1 MKYDAIIIGAGP
13 GGYATALRLGQK
25 GRKVLLVERD
35 KIGGECLNYGCIP
48 SKALIELS
56 HSISYLGSMPGVDA
70 KVNINLQEWQKWKWS
85 MINKLTGGVEILCRS
100 YGVEILKGTAYIKD
114 RNTVL
119 VDNKEYACDNMVIA
133 TGSRQSVFESMKDAL
148 GNRDI
153 LDLTEIPKDL
163 AIIGAGY
170 IGIELGTAFA
180 KLGSSVTILEIMDT
194 ILPGVNHDLAVP
206 VERRMKELGINV
218 RVSTKVSSVK
228 RNEEYEVSSEGSAA
242 KRQKYEVILENGEI
256 IHADSV
262 LLSVGRKPN
271 TEGFGLENLGLEL
284 DHGFIKVDDRKMT
297 SVNNVYAVGDVS
309 GGPMLAHKAY
319 YDADIAADNICGID
333 SVVDYR
339 AMPFVIYSDPEISYT
354 GAIEGNFSYFPV
366 AANGRALGMNSNLG
380 FYRIYHDEKGN
391 VTGAAVVAPHS
402 SELMGELTLAIESGL
417 NAMDIGLT
425 IHPHPTISEGVKEAA
440 EGIYGKPLHFK
451 PRS

>member
-1 MKYDAIIIGAGP
+1 MVYDAIIIGAGP

-25 GRKVLLVERD
+25 GRKVLLIEKD

-56 HSISYLGSMPGVDA
+56 HSISYLHSMPGIDA
-70 KVNINLQEWQKWKWS
+70 RINIDMPEWQKWKWS

-100 YGVEILKGTAYIKD
+100 YGVEIVRGDATIKD
-114 RNTVL
+114 KKTVSVNGKDYECENL
-119 VDNKEYACDNMVIA
+119 VIA
-133 TGSRQSVFESMKDAL
+133 TGSRQSVFDNMNEAL
-148 GNRDI
+148 GNRDV
-153 LDLTEIPKDL
+153 LDLKEIPKNL
-163 AIIGAGY
+163 VIIGAGY

-180 KLGSSVTILEIMDT
+180 KLGSSVTIVEIMDT

-206 VERRMKELGINV
+206 VERKLKELGINV
-218 RVSTKVSSVK
+218 RVSTKVMSVK
-228 RNEEYEVSSEGSAA
+228 KNEEYEAPQEGPAA
-242 KRQKYEVILENGEI
+242 KRQVFEVSLESGEKLQ
-256 IHADSV
+256 ADYV

-284 DHGFIKVDDRKMT
+284 DHGFIKTDNRKMT
-297 SVNNVYAVGDVS
+297 SVSNVYAVGDVS

-319 YDADIAADNICGID
+319 YDADVAADNICGID
-333 SVVDYR
+333 TIVDYR

-354 GAIEGNFSYFPV
+354 GSLEGNFSYFPV
-366 AANGRALGMNSNLG
+366 AANGRALGMNSSLG

-391 VTGAAVVAPHS
+391 VSGAAVVAPHS
-402 SELMGELTLAIESGL
+402 SELMGELSLAVESGL

-425 IHPHPTISEGVKEAA
+425 IHPHPTISEGVKESA
-440 EGIYGKPLHFK
+440 EGVYGKPLHFK